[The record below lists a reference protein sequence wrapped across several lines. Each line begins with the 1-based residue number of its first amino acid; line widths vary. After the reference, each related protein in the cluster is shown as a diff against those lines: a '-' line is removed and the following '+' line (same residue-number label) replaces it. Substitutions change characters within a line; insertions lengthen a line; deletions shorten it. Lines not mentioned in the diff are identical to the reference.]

1 MILEKRFKNRDK
13 VFSYLDDYSSVVKIQ
28 ANERKT
34 VNTLL
39 KSYIFEMNMLDLK
52 VDLSQIFQ
60 FKDCRT
66 IEIDEEM
73 LQVFRGGEVVGFI
86 EKVNSRFAVMH
97 SIDTAQKSDYY
108 TNSLLKSTPLLDS
121 LWISGKMFDLFREKI
136 RSQHS
141 PHRYIKM
148 KFEFNNIFSRGYSN
162 EEFLNYSEYIDE
174 GIFDDQVVTS
184 IELVE
189 ELVDL
194 DRKIEGVRSFFSA
207 FCAVGL
213 LRFPSRVGKG
223 GHDFYRNG
231 KVTNRS
237 DSFFDHRTQIRE
249 TINDYKLITETLEAK
264 TWLNFDIYRDKE
276 DGVKFQGSP
285 VVFKFPTPLKEQVF
299 TNFIDSTFP
308 NGSEPFKILGKPMWI
323 NNNKVHIYGTDINL
337 WQKVNLELSREE
349 FIIILPSG
357 TCGNTI
363 HRLVTN
369 IQRYLDP
376 EVEVYIGDQSY
387 ESFMKASIKGSAENE

>member
-1 MILEKRFKNRDK
+1 MKTRFKNRDK
-13 VFSYLDDYSSVVKIQ
+13 VFEYLDNYSSVVKLQ

-39 KSYIFEMNMLDLK
+39 KSYIFETNMLESEMELTK
-52 VDLSQIFQ
+52 IFQ
-60 FKDCRT
+60 LKDCNT
-66 IEIDEEM
+66 KEIDEEM
-73 LQVFRGGEVVGFI
+73 LQVFRENEVVGFI
-86 EKVNSRFAVMH
+86 EKVNNRFAVMH

-108 TNSLLKSTPLLDS
+108 TNSLLKNTPLLDS

-148 KFEFNNIFSRGYSN
+148 KFEFNNIFSKGYSDG
-162 EEFLNYSEYIDE
+162 EFLDFSEYVDE

-184 IELVE
+184 IDLVE
-189 ELVDL
+189 ELADL
-194 DRKIEGVRSFFSA
+194 ERKIEGVRSFFSA

-237 DSFFDHRTQIRE
+237 DSFFDHRSQIRE
-249 TINDYKLITETLEAK
+249 TINDYKLITESLETK
-264 TWLNFDIYRDKE
+264 TWLNFDVYHDRE
-276 DGVKFQGSP
+276 TGVKFQGSP
-285 VVFKFPTPLKEQVF
+285 VVFKFPTPLKKQVF
-299 TNFIDSTFP
+299 SNFVESTFQ
-308 NGSEPFKILGKPMWI
+308 NGNEPFKILGKPIWI
-323 NNNKVHIYGTDINL
+323 NKNKVHIYGTDINL

-349 FIIILPSG
+349 FIAILPRG

-369 IQRYLDP
+369 IQRYLNP
-376 EVEVYIGDQSY
+376 EVDVYIGDQTY
-387 ESFMKASIKGSAENE
+387 ESFMKASIEGSAKNE